1 MVNQLSKRM
10 ALHLSSLEV
19 SSLDAGRF
27 SDLHPLSGIAELR
40 KNGREW
46 DSTLAG
52 HLGAVAGLAVLAWAS
67 DNGSRVLCLPR

>member
-1 MVNQLSKRM
+1 M

-40 KNGREW
+40 KDGRKW
-46 DSTLAG
+46 DNPRETLG
-52 HLGAVAGLAVLAWAS
+52 RGSWSSRSYLGVRQW
-67 DNGSRVLCLPR
+67 